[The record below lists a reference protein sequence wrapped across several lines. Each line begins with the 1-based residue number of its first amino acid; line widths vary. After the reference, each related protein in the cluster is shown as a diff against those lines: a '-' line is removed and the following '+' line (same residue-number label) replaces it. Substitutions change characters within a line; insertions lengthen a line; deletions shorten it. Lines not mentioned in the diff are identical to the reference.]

1 MILIKSYEYYLYVL
15 SKITL
20 ISYNLLALINRDT
33 PLQDV
38 SILTLPVAEV
48 PVAEVSVIEL
58 FFQLAHCFFSLFPV

>member
-48 PVAEVSVIEL
+48 PVAEV
-58 FFQLAHCFFSLFPV
+58 FFQLAQWFFSLSPV